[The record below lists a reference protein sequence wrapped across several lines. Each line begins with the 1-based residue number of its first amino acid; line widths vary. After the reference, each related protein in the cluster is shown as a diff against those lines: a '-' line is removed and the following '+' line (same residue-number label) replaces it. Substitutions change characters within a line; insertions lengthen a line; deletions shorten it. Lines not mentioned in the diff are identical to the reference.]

1 MMSKNTVL
9 CAVVIFSIILI
20 SSGCQEREKAPVEKE
35 AIPVRVIKAE
45 LKSIKN
51 TLDYVDD
58 IKAQDEAVIYP
69 KVSGKII
76 EKIKEEGDKV
86 NKGDVVAYI
95 DRDEVGFKFEKA
107 PVESP
112 LTGIIGRT
120 YVDKGTSVST
130 LTPIAL
136 VVDMDKVKIKIDI
149 TEEYLPKV
157 ALGQEARISI
167 QAYPNEKFTGV
178 VAKISPVLDLDT
190 RTAPIEIVI
199 PNNDHRLKSGMF
211 AQVQLILEEHKGA
224 LVIAKETII
233 GRGAEAYVYVVE
245 TNTAHQKK
253 IKLGIHQ
260 GSLYEVLEGLK
271 PQDRVVVMG
280 QQKLYEGA
288 LVAAEETPRAN

>member
-1 MMSKNTVL
+1 MRKNTIL
-9 CAVVIFSIILI
+9 CLIVMGFMVLI
-20 SSGCQEREKAPVEKE
+20 SAGCQNKEKAAVEKE
-35 AIPVRVIKAE
+35 AIPVRVIKVE
-45 LKSIKN
+45 PRSIKN
-51 TLDYVDD
+51 TLNYVDD
-58 IKAQDEAVIYP
+58 IKAQDEAIIYP

-76 EKIKEEGDKV
+76 EKTKEEGDTV
-86 NKGDVVAYI
+86 NKGDIVAYI

-149 TEEYLPKV
+149 TEEYLPRII
-157 ALGQEARISI
+157 LGQEAQISL
-167 QAYPNEKFTGV
+167 QAYPDETFTGV

-199 PNNDHRLKSGMF
+199 ANNDHRLKSGMF
-211 AQVQLILEEHKGA
+211 AQVQLILEEHKDVM
-224 LVIAKETII
+224 VIAKEALI
-233 GRGAEAYVYVVE
+233 GRGAEAYVYVVQE
-245 TNTAHQKK
+245 NIAHQKK

-260 GSLYEVLEGLK
+260 GAFYEVTDGLK
-271 PQDRVVVMG
+271 PGDLVVVMG

-288 LVAAEETPRAN
+288 LVATEEK

>member
-1 MMSKNTVL
+1 MMSKNTIL
-9 CAVVIFSIILI
+9 CAIVISFTALI
-20 SSGCQEREKAPVEKE
+20 SAGCQEKEKAGVEKE
-35 AIPVRVIKAE
+35 AIPVRVIKVE

-120 YVDKGTSVST
+120 YVDKGTSVTVQS
-130 LTPIAL
+130 PIAL
-136 VVDMDKVKIKIDI
+136 VVDMDKVKIRLDI
-149 TEEYLPKV
+149 TEEYLPRI
-157 ALGQEARISI
+157 ALGQEAQISI
-167 QAYPNEKFTGV
+167 QAYPDEKFTGV
-178 VAKISPVLDLDT
+178 VSKISPVLDLDT
-190 RTAPIEIVI
+190 RTAPIEII
-199 PNNDHRLKSGMF
+199 IANNDHRLKSGMF
-211 AQVQLILEEHKGA
+211 AQAQLILEEHKDA
-224 LVIAKETII
+224 VVIAKEAII
-233 GRGAEAYVYVVE
+233 GREAETYVYIVE
-245 TNTAHQKK
+245 ANIARQKK

-260 GSLYEVLEGLK
+260 GASYEVKEGLK
-271 PQDRVVVMG
+271 PADLVVVMG
-280 QQKLYEGA
+280 QQRLYDGA
-288 LVAAEETPRAN
+288 LVTAEEK

>member
-1 MMSKNTVL
+1 MRKNTIL
-9 CAVVIFSIILI
+9 CLIVMVLI
-20 SSGCQEREKAPVEKE
+20 SAGCQNKEKAAVEKE
-35 AIPVRVIKAE
+35 AIPVRVIKVE
-45 LKSIKN
+45 PRSIKN
-51 TLDYVDD
+51 TLNYVDD
-58 IKAQDEAVIYP
+58 IKAQDEAIIYP

-76 EKIKEEGDKV
+76 EKTKEEGDTV
-86 NKGDVVAYI
+86 NKGDIVAYI

-136 VVDMDKVKIKIDI
+136 VVDMDKVKIRIDI
-149 TEEYLPKV
+149 TEEYLPRII
-157 ALGQEARISI
+157 LGQEAQISL
-167 QAYPNEKFTGV
+167 QAYPEETFTGV

-199 PNNDHRLKSGMF
+199 ANNDHRLKSGMF
-211 AQVQLILEEHKGA
+211 AQVQLILEEHKDVM
-224 LVIAKETII
+224 VIAKEALI
-233 GRGAEAYVYVVE
+233 GRGAEAYVYVVQE
-245 TNTAHQKK
+245 NTAHQKK

-260 GSLYEVLEGLK
+260 GAFYEVTDGLK
-271 PQDRVVVMG
+271 PGDLVVVMG

-288 LVAAEETPRAN
+288 LVATEEK

>member
-1 MMSKNTVL
+1 MMNKNTVL
-9 CAVVIFSIILI
+9 CAIAIIFSMVLI
-20 SSGCQEREKAPVEKE
+20 SSGCQEREKALVEKE
-35 AIPVRVIKAE
+35 AIPVRVIKVE

-76 EKIKEEGDKV
+76 EKIKEEGDRV
-86 NKGDVVAYI
+86 NKGDVVVYI

-112 LTGIIGRT
+112 LTGIIGRI
-120 YVDKGTSVST
+120 YVDKGTSVTVQS
-130 LTPIAL
+130 PIAL
-136 VVDMDKVKIKIDI
+136 VVDMDKVKIKLDI
-149 TEEYLPKV
+149 TEEYLSRI
-157 ALGQEARISI
+157 ALGQKAQITL
-167 QAYPNEKFTGV
+167 QAYPNEIFMGV

-199 PNNDHRLKSGMF
+199 PNDDHRLKSGMF
-211 AQVQLILEEHKGA
+211 AQAQLILEEHKDA
-224 LVIAKETII
+224 VVIAKEAII
-233 GRGAEAYVYVVE
+233 GREAETYVYVVE
-245 TNTAHQKK
+245 ANTARQKK

-260 GSLYEVLEGLK
+260 GSFYEVLEGLK
-271 PQDRVVVMG
+271 PQDLVVVMG

-288 LVAAEETPRAN
+288 LVTTEEK